1 VVDVVVVGA
10 GPAGSS
16 AAGRLAKA
24 GLKVLLAD
32 QAVAVGDK
40 VQCAEYVPR
49 MILRHAE
56 ISPADVAQPVTGLK
70 TYIGG
75 QLAGT
80 LPAPGYILH
89 RGRWDKNNAAAVVA
103 AGAELVTGA
112 RATGWDGEAIVLQRG
127 RSSLRVP
134 ARIVLGGDG
143 PRSAVARWLGNGDQ
157 PVCLGLQ
164 CQVVLKKPAD
174 YAEVYFDPAFHG
186 GYAWLFPKGD
196 TANVGIGISLSRK
209 NDADR
214 LLASFRAELAGRGI
228 IGSAVLART
237 AGLIPCRGLRSRLA
251 DGRLLIAGDAAG
263 CTHPVTGAG
272 IMSAVV
278 SGNLAAEAIIACFRS
293 GDREAVTRDYPQAL
307 RAELGRQ
314 LEMARC
320 RAEARD
326 AAWSANPAVFPAII
340 RRSWVAFPEYY
351 IHGIER
357 TGAC

>member
-1 VVDVVVVGA
+1 MIDVVVVGA

-40 VQCAEYVPR
+40 VQCAEYVPK
-49 MILRHAE
+49 MILRHAGLL
-56 ISPADVAQPVTGLK
+56 PADVAQPVFGLK

-75 QLAGT
+75 QLART

-89 RGRWDKNNAAAVVA
+89 RRNWDKNNAAAAVA

-112 RATGWDGEAIVLQRG
+112 RAVGWNGEAVVLRRG
-127 RSSLRVP
+127 KAASSVP
-134 ARIVLGGDG
+134 ARVVLGCDG
-143 PRSAVARWLGNGDQ
+143 PRSAVGRWLGNGDQ

-164 CQVVLKKPAD
+164 CQVLLKKPLD

-196 TANVGIGISLSRK
+196 TANVGIGIAFSRK

-214 LLASFRAELAGRGI
+214 LLENFRAGLSGRGV
-228 IGSAVLART
+228 IGNEVLDRT
-237 AGLIPCRGLRSRLA
+237 AGLIPCGGLRDRLA

-263 CTHPVTGAG
+263 CTHPITGAG

-278 SGNLAAEAIIACFRS
+278 SGNLAAEAILDYFKS
-293 GDREAVTRDYPQAL
+293 GDREAITRDYPQAL
-307 RAELGRQ
+307 KAELGRQ
-314 LEMARC
+314 LEMACR

-326 AAWSANPAVFPAII
+326 ANWSANPAVFPAII
-340 RRSWVAFPEYY
+340 RHNWVAFPEYY
-351 IHGIER
+351 THR
-357 TGAC
+357 